1 MKAALV
7 MYGTAIGVLW
17 ISTLALAPA
26 GYRFSWWRPVAAALL
41 MTAAGKILRIVLS
54 PFLGDW
60 FALLLFPAQILIVS
74 AVLLLPFWRSILVAG
89 IYVGVVA
96 GVYSVLFAKP
106 AT

>member
-1 MKAALV
+1 M
-7 MYGTAIGVLW
+7 
-17 ISTLALAPA
+17 
-26 GYRFSWWRPVAAALL
+26 AAALL